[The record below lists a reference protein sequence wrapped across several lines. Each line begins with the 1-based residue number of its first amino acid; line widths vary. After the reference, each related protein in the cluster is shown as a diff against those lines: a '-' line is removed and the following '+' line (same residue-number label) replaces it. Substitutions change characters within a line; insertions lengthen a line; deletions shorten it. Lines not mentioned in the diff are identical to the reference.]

1 MNKKDIRLLQE
12 IEMSLSDGINFI
24 MSERTQVAT
33 KFGDNFVSI
42 NKHIGSQLCQIYNAK
57 RDLRKL
63 IESKLNKDGSL

>member
-24 MSERTQVAT
+24 MSERTQVST
-33 KFGDNFVSI
+33 KFGDNYTPI
-42 NKHIGSQLCQIYNAK
+42 NKEIGSKLCYIYNAK